1 MAKAKPMNRMA
12 IENTSLSFET
22 QGMGEPVVLIHGA
35 LVADSFRPLIRQ
47 TGLSSNYR
55 LITYDRRG
63 YGNSGRASD
72 VLSIEAQ
79 AADCRSLMDHLG
91 VKRAHV
97 VGHSLGG
104 SIALPLARWAP
115 EVVNSLV
122 LIEPALAVEG
132 SAEEYRASLR
142 GARRRY
148 REAGAETFVEEFL
161 NARVSGDGRELL
173 DREVPG
179 AFDQA
184 VSDAETAFEI
194 DIAGLLDWT
203 FLKPDARE
211 IAQPVL
217 LLLGRKSI
225 ALSPRFQDAYD
236 ALLSWLPHAEGRILP
251 DVAHLM
257 PIENPQVVAAMIEEF
272 FERHPIVQD
281 S

>member
-91 VKRAHV
+91 VKWAHV

-104 SIALPLARWAP
+104 SIALHLTRRAP
-115 EVVNSLV
+115 EVVKSLV
-122 LIEPALAVEG
+122 LIEP
-132 SAEEYRASLR
+132 
-142 GARRRY
+142 
-148 REAGAETFVEEFL
+148 
-161 NARVSGDGRELL
+161 
-173 DREVPG
+173 
-179 AFDQA
+179 
-184 VSDAETAFEI
+184 
-194 DIAGLLDWT
+194 
-203 FLKPDARE
+203 
-211 IAQPVL
+211 
-217 LLLGRKSI
+217 
-225 ALSPRFQDAYD
+225 
-236 ALLSWLPHAEGRILP
+236 
-251 DVAHLM
+251 
-257 PIENPQVVAAMIEEF
+257 
-272 FERHPIVQD
+272 
-281 S
+281 